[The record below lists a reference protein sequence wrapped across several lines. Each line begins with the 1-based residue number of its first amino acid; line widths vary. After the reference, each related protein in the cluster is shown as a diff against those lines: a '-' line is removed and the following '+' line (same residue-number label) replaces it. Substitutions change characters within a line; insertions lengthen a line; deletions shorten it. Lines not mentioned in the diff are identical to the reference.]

1 VSLDPIEEGTNADG
15 GAALRVANLQSGYA
29 SRRVISGVSLKV
41 NAGEPV
47 GIIGHNGAG
56 KSTLLRTIMGTL
68 KLSKGDVEYAD
79 KTLTHS
85 SVSDRIRAGIAL
97 VPSERFVF
105 AKLSVLENLALA
117 RDNAR
122 SAREASDAE
131 ALAREL
137 FPVVWERGH
146 QQAGTLSGGEQ
157 RMVSL
162 AMALMWSPK
171 LLLLDEPTIGLS
183 PLMAERVFTAL
194 SSLVKTNGMAVLCV
208 EQNLGALL
216 SFVQRVYVMRAGEI
230 VAEKLTTDLADAS
243 SFWEYF

>member
-1 VSLDPIEEGTNADG
+1 VTSRPAEEGTDG
-15 GAALRVANLQSGYA
+15 KSAALRVSNLQSGYA
-29 SRRVISGVSLKV
+29 SRRVISDINLHVKE
-41 NAGEPV
+41 GEPV

-68 KLSKGDVEYAD
+68 RLAKGEVEYAESN
-79 KTLTHS
+79 LTNA
-85 SVSDRIRAGIAL
+85 SVSDRIRAGLAL

-105 AKLSVLENLALA
+105 AKLTVLENLALA

-122 SAREASDAE
+122 STSEASSAE
-131 ALAREL
+131 ELAREL
-137 FPVVWERGH
+137 FPIVWARGRQH
-146 QQAGTLSGGEQ
+146 AGTLSGGEQ

-171 LLLLDEPTIGLS
+171 LLLLDEPTVGLS
-183 PLMAERVFTAL
+183 PLMAERVFSAL

-230 VAEKLTTDLADAS
+230 VAEKSTTDLADAS
-243 SFWEYF
+243 SFWQYF